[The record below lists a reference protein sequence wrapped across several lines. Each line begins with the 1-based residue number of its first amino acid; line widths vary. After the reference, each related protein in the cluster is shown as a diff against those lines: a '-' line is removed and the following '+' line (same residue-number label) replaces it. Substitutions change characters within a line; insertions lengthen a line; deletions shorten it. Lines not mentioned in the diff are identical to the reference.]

1 LGDFLEHPTE
11 IGGLEIMEEK
21 KAQPPKRP
29 IWSGRIS
36 MGLVNVPV
44 KLFTMIR
51 DNSVS
56 FRYLHKHDGAPL
68 KYQKI
73 CTLDNEVV
81 PWEEIVKG
89 YEIAKDEFVVF
100 TKEELDAIKPESDER
115 IRIDKFVNLVSIDPL
130 YFDKSYILAP
140 NKSKDAYSLLLSA
153 FNRIGMAGV
162 GKFTMKNKEHPV
174 VIHGYKG
181 ALILTILRYANEI
194 VDPMDLEQLNKLP
207 EPTKEELSLATKII
221 ENLSGEFE
229 ITDYEDGFKE
239 KVEELVE
246 KKMKG
251 QTITPRRP
259 QKEEVK
265 ELMVA
270 LKETLNKIER
280 K

>member
-1 LGDFLEHPTE
+1 MG
-11 IGGLEIMEEK
+11 IIMEK
-21 KAQPPKRP
+21 KAEPPKRS

-36 MGLVNVPV
+36 IGLVNVPV

-51 DNSVS
+51 DSSIS

-68 KYQKI
+68 KYQKV
-73 CTLDNEVV
+73 CTLDNKVV
-81 PWEEIVKG
+81 AWEDIVKG
-89 YEIAKDEFVVF
+89 YEINKDEFVVF
-100 TKEELDAIKPESDER
+100 NKAELEAIKPESDER

-140 NKSKDAYSLLLSA
+140 DNSKDAYSLMLSA
-153 FNRIGMAGV
+153 FQKMKMAGV

-174 VIHGYKG
+174 IIHEYKD

-194 VDPMDLEQLNKLP
+194 VYPLDLDQLNKLE
-207 EPTKEELSLATKII
+207 EPSKEELGLATKII
-221 ENLSGEFE
+221 ENLSGEFDIKE
-229 ITDYEDGFKE
+229 YKDGFKE
-239 KVEELVE
+239 KVEKMIR

-251 QTITPRRP
+251 EIIIPERP

-270 LKETLNKIER
+270 LKETLSKLEQ